1 MTQYDAGPG
10 DRSDRPWEDPERKP
24 RPQAKRRRVTLPPWA
39 LLAIFIAI
47 VILLCVGLILIVRA
61 IRGDGDET
69 PTPSPTF
76 TAEAAPSATVSL
88 MTATAAVT
96 PTSTVV
102 LTVGTP
108 PATTSPTEI
117 QPGALVVVTGTGGAG
132 LRLRALA
139 TTDAEVMAVARE
151 DTVLTVLEGPVEA
164 DDYVWWKLRTPD
176 GDEGWGAANWLV
188 LLTEE

>member
-1 MTQYDAGPG
+1 
-10 DRSDRPWEDPERKP
+10 
-24 RPQAKRRRVTLPPWA
+24 

-47 VILLCVGLILIVRA
+47 VILLCVGLILVVKA
-61 IRGDGDET
+61 IRGNGDEL
-69 PTPSPTF
+69 PTPVPTF
-76 TAEAAPSATVSL
+76 TAEVVPSATVSL
-88 MTATAAVT
+88 ITATFAVT

-102 LTVGTP
+102 LSVGTA

-139 TTDAEVMAVARE
+139 TTDAEVVAVARE
-151 DTVLTVLEGPVEA
+151 DSVLTVLEGPVEA
-164 DDYVWWKLRTPD
+164 DEYVWWKLRTPD